1 MLSNISKGAQGG
13 AIKSRGAQE
22 ILTLNL
28 LIMTSIKL
36 YIRFIVKAKELTKK
50 GLAPVRCRLTYNKK
64 RKDFSTGIS
73 VNPDYRDPKKQILLD
88 QSDQEETI
96 NMQLSHIIMHN
107 TANGNTETNN

>member
-1 MLSNISKGAQGG
+1 
-13 AIKSRGAQE
+13 
-22 ILTLNL
+22 
-28 LIMTSIKL
+28 MTSIKL

-73 VNPDYRDPKKQILLD
+73 VNPDYWDPKKQILLD

-96 NMQLSHIIMHN
+96 NMQLSLIIMHN